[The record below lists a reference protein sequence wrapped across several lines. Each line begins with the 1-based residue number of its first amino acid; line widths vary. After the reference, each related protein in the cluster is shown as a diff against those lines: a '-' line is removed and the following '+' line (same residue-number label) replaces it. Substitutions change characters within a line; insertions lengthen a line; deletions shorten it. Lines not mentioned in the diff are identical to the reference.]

1 MNHKLVKYIGFFVA
15 AFLIS
20 SLHAQK
26 FDKKYKE
33 KFKVNKN
40 VELKIN
46 ATNADIEV
54 TTWNKNEV
62 SIEAVITVEGL
73 SKTEAEKFL
82 NKWEFEAL
90 GNKTKVEIN
99 ANANNFMHLGDH
111 SFNFNFDNFNIPE
124 INFENF
130 KIDIQDIDF
139 PEIDLENIWKDIHLE
154 FKDGDV
160 FSYEFDDDD
169 SKKIIIKNKK
179 EWEKFKK
186 SKEYENLKNK
196 LSGKKEK
203 IRKELKEAKIK
214 FEKIDKKKI
223 EKKIEKAKL
232 AYKKIDKE
240 KIRLSLEKAKLA
252 IEKMNLGF
260 EKMKLNGNSIIII
273 EDGGSKKEV
282 KITRTIKIKVPKGA
296 TFNLNTR
303 HSKVKLPK
311 GKTSGKV
318 SYGSFNATDLDGGNL
333 EVDYAPVT
341 INSLNDCTLSLNNVT
356 DAIIASV
363 TNSNLTTNSSA
374 VIIQNIHRNVDILS
388 KFGEMK
394 ILNFSPNY
402 INFTLNLDYTNTILN
417 VSKINK
423 KLKYVIEKKSP
434 LYPNKAAMK
443 FNLVDSNKKD
453 INGNFIIKTND
464 ETFIIKGKYSQ
475 LIISQ

>member
-73 SKTEAEKFL
+73 SKAEAEKFL

-124 INFENF
+124 INFDNF

-186 SKEYENLKNK
+186 SKEYKNLKKK
-196 LSGKKEK
+196 LSK
-203 IRKELKEAKIK
+203 
-214 FEKIDKKKI
+214 
-223 EKKIEKAKL
+223 
-232 AYKKIDKE
+232 
-240 KIRLSLEKAKLA
+240 
-252 IEKMNLGF
+252 
-260 EKMKLNGNSIIII
+260 
-273 EDGGSKKEV
+273 
-282 KITRTIKIKVPKGA
+282 
-296 TFNLNTR
+296 
-303 HSKVKLPK
+303 
-311 GKTSGKV
+311 
-318 SYGSFNATDLDGGNL
+318 
-333 EVDYAPVT
+333 
-341 INSLNDCTLSLNNVT
+341 
-356 DAIIASV
+356 
-363 TNSNLTTNSSA
+363 
-374 VIIQNIHRNVDILS
+374 QN
-388 KFGEMK
+388 
-394 ILNFSPNY
+394 
-402 INFTLNLDYTNTILN
+402 
-417 VSKINK
+417 
-423 KLKYVIEKKSP
+423 
-434 LYPNKAAMK
+434 
-443 FNLVDSNKKD
+443 
-453 INGNFIIKTND
+453 
-464 ETFIIKGKYSQ
+464 
-475 LIISQ
+475 